1 MDLGS
6 KEVVIIIMGE
16 EWIQGIEVVMG
27 SLSAGINVPLL
38 QHLTAHQI
46 ISEDLFSAMEELSVY
61 K

>member
-1 MDLGS
+1 M
-6 KEVVIIIMGE
+6 
-16 EWIQGIEVVMG
+16 VMG
-27 SLSAGINVPLL
+27 SLPAGISVPLH